1 MLQYNNGVVL
11 VGEVWME
18 LVFGVGVV
26 VYVVPAVEKKHK
38 AKVEKTHKRREKKTR
53 KVSAEKSNAS
63 GLSLS
68 LCDHAEA
75 RKKCFAVLIRTRRAL
90 SCSSFLFSSF
100 SLSLSPFS
108 LLLFPRQKESSKKA
122 IIIKYISLSLSL
134 SSIHPFTHCTMCCSI
149 NQSMGSMSI
158 LDFVDHGP
166 TPLAILSSNSSNK
179 VYVHPFTDVSKPSVF
194 WSAPPSLAILCYH

>member
-18 LVFGVGVV
+18 LVFGVDVVVV

-68 LCDHAEA
+68 
-75 RKKCFAVLIRTRRAL
+75 
-90 SCSSFLFSSF
+90 
-100 SLSLSPFS
+100 
-108 LLLFPRQKESSKKA
+108 
-122 IIIKYISLSLSL
+122 
-134 SSIHPFTHCTMCCSI
+134 M
-149 NQSMGSMSI
+149 
-158 LDFVDHGP
+158 
-166 TPLAILSSNSSNK
+166 
-179 VYVHPFTDVSKPSVF
+179 
-194 WSAPPSLAILCYH
+194 